1 MFLEQESSFIFLEEP
16 VMQIDDLVNGYF
28 EESAVDFVGLWQIA
42 QASREDLGARTTE
55 EARTLSLE
63 IVKRLYEK
71 GLRPGDYY
79 LGTRFD
85 YWSDE
90 GCQAVM
96 DRIEREWLAA
106 GADPNLAE
114 PSCWFAR
121 EPR

>member
-1 MFLEQESSFIFLEEP
+1 
-16 VMQIDDLVNGYF
+16 MQIDDLVNGYF

-114 PSCWFAR
+114 PICWFAR

>member
-63 IVKRLYEK
+63 IVKHLYEK

-90 GCQAVM
+90 GWQAVM

-114 PSCWFAR
+114 PICWFAR

>member
-114 PSCWFAR
+114 PICWSAR